1 MDTTKDIIVFTEHEN
16 KKKCSIH
23 PLSKRGDLEFI
34 NCIRIEEGHIT
45 IPDCYLFLHVEG
57 KPLGKEDFN
66 RPLLLL
72 DASWRRAIKLAQL
85 PAIDA
90 LEKRSIGDFITSY
103 PRVSKLYSMPG
114 AGLASVEALYA
125 ARLIQ
130 GREDTSLLDYYYWKN
145 PFLEINQALI
155 CAWQNVWKESKK

>member
-1 MDTTKDIIVFTEHEN
+1 M
-16 KKKCSIH
+16 
-23 PLSKRGDLEFI
+23 
-34 NCIRIEEGHIT
+34 

-57 KPLGKEDFN
+57 KPLSEKDYE

-85 PAIDA
+85 PALYS
-90 LEKRSIGDFITSY
+90 LEKRSLARFSTSY
-103 PRVSKLYSMPG
+103 PRTSKLYSMPG

-130 GREDTSLLDYYYWKN
+130 GREDISLLDHYYWKN
-145 PFLEINQALI
+145 PFLETNQALI
-155 CAWQNVWKESKK
+155 SAWQDVWKEKAK